1 MSIPR
6 SWSAIDTAALHA
18 SVPLATFTQPSVAVQ
33 RPSAAGVALRFLGR
47 WITHS
52 IVLAVVVLVLASAM
66 HYAALGRWLLD
77 GLTADTVVRFSIA
90 YAALCVH
97 IGAVLTLALGRI
109 GCGGARHA

>member
-6 SWSAIDTAALHA
+6 SWSAIDAAALHA
-18 SVPLATFTQPSVAVQ
+18 NIPLATFTQPSVAVP
-33 RPSAAGVALRFLGR
+33 RPSAARVAVRFLAR
-47 WITHS
+47 WIAHS

-66 HYAALGRWLLD
+66 HYATLGRWLLD

-97 IGAVLTLALGRI
+97 IGGILTLALGRI
-109 GCGGARHA
+109 GRGGPRHG